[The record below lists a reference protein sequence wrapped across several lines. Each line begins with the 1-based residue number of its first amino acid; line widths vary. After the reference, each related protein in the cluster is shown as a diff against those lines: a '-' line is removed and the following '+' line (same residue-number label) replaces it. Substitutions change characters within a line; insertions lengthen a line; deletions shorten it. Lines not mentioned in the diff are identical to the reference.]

1 MPKIGSRKI
10 PIKIQLSS
18 GKLKNGARFRLILVE
33 NKDLGTKI
41 FLLSKLN
48 TTTGLGEFI
57 DDVPL
62 GGNEYYTNETV
73 TGTLEILRLDEHVI
87 AGTFDIHLQNPNT
100 GKTIHLTDGRFDIK
114 Q

>member
-1 MPKIGSRKI
+1 
-10 PIKIQLSS
+10 
-18 GKLKNGARFRLILVE
+18 LVE